1 MKKHIFIIMFVTF
14 IVAISFFYI
23 YKKTKN
29 TSTTEDIVNTS
40 TTEDIV
46 TDSAITNVSKEDNKI
61 KEQNKEDVQNF
72 NTIIMKVPE
81 TIPLNEFFLSDCKPE
96 GYSDFIEPVLA
107 LKMSLTDDD
116 SYKYRVLIGGYN
128 NSSKKE
134 TIKEFES
141 LFYEINNKLKEKI
154 DLNTVKL
161 VETVGN
167 SDYNNLFFFFS
178 ELSKEQIFSLA
189 EKRIRCSYVG
199 KGGNN
204 VEYYNLE
211 TANAEELNRLCEWY
225 GDQHIMDGENILLI
239 CSDISESEPV
249 SVMREIKTNSP
260 DHLIDGEVYRPK
272 EIKNQIGSVLA
283 LKMSISEDE
292 RFNVV
297 LKYKK
302 QNNNAFSMDEIIE
315 MFNKKNS
322 ENSIDKVYIIPVT
335 KVTDSEGKAMNTTE
349 EYKLAELTRI
359 QIEVLAEMG
368 IYVYYAGQGN
378 IGLDL
383 LDLEDNWWQTE
394 KGIADFKKKHGESSV
409 TLINLFCDQYGDG
422 YIRNGWNVTHFR

>member
-1 MKKHIFIIMFVTF
+1 MIMFVTF

-23 YKKTKN
+23 YKKIKN

-96 GYSDFIEPVLA
+96 GYSDYIEPVLA

-141 LFYEINNKLKEKI
+141 LINEVNSRIKEKI
-154 DLNTVKL
+154 DLNTIKL
-161 VETVGN
+161 VESTGN
-167 SDYNNLFFFFS
+167 GDFNLFFFFS
-178 ELSKEQIFSLA
+178 ELSKEQIIALSDS
-189 EKRIRCSYVG
+189 RVRCSYVG
-199 KGGNN
+199 EGKYDG
-204 VEYYNLE
+204 ESYNLA
-211 TANAEELNRLCEWY
+211 TADAEELNKLCEWF
-225 GDQHIMDGENILLI
+225 GDQHIMDGENILLV
-239 CSDISESEPV
+239 CNDIYESAPV
-249 SVMREIKTNSP
+249 SVMREIVTDSNER
-260 DHLIDGEVYRPK
+260 LINGEVYRPK
-272 EIKNQIGSVLA
+272 EIKTQIGSVLA

-422 YIRNGWNVTHFR
+422 YIRNGWNVTHYISK